1 MNPYY
6 QSLLNDIESMIQ
18 EGRFADA
25 LRIVTEELSMPYVE
39 RDALEALRGRQADC
53 MAHVDV
59 VSKHKEFD
67 LDALIRGSEAQ
78 KEKAVSLLKQMN
90 LRLMEREVQ
99 TLLDSIP
106 EITGHSFF
114 FSTLVSLFTI
124 VLNGGYYVYCMGIRQ
139 GLRMPCASLA
149 DGLSVAGKLI
159 WCWIQ
164 ISVRVALWSMLFV
177 IPGLI
182 AAYRYRFAYYNILT
196 DGSLSASEAI
206 ALSSRQTAGMKMDLF
221 VLDLSFIGWE
231 IVSNLTYG
239 LLNIW
244 LMPYKTL
251 AELAYFEEGQRRMGR
266 SPYGGASGGQS
277 GTPWEF

>member
-39 RDALEALRGRQADC
+39 RDALEELRGRQADC

-99 TLLDSIP
+99 TLLDSD
-106 EITGHSFF
+106 
-114 FSTLVSLFTI
+114 LVDEFKGELIEALMEQKIDTPYH
-124 VLNGGYYVYCMGIRQ
+124 VVK
-139 GLRMPCASLA
+139 
-149 DGLSVAGKLI
+149 DGLDVTFVPGAIIKADEDPSIVEARRLFETWFSNDDPAFCNFCNRLLDQEIYETRPFDFSDLDALPLAKSI
-159 WCWIQ
+159 
-164 ISVRVALWSMLFV
+164 VRLVYEAMGQNDELLRFEQAN
-177 IPGLI
+177 GLEQVEN
-182 AAYRYRFAYYNILT
+182 Y
-196 DGSLSASEAI
+196 
-206 ALSSRQTAGMKMDLF
+206 
-221 VLDLSFIGWE
+221 
-231 IVSNLTYG
+231 
-239 LLNIW
+239 
-244 LMPYKTL
+244 TL
-251 AELAYFEEGQRRMGR
+251 AIEKRGDNHEM
-266 SPYGGASGGQS
+266 
-277 GTPWEF
+277 

>member
-99 TLLDSIP
+99 TLLDSD
-106 EITGHSFF
+106 
-114 FSTLVSLFTI
+114 LVDEFKGELIEALMEQKIDTPYH
-124 VLNGGYYVYCMGIRQ
+124 NRK
-139 GLRMPCASLA
+139 
-149 DGLSVAGKLI
+149 SV
-159 WCWIQ
+159 
-164 ISVRVALWSMLFV
+164 V
-177 IPGLI
+177 
-182 AAYRYRFAYYNILT
+182 
-196 DGSLSASEAI
+196 
-206 ALSSRQTAGMKMDLF
+206 
-221 VLDLSFIGWE
+221 
-231 IVSNLTYG
+231 
-239 LLNIW
+239 
-244 LMPYKTL
+244 
-251 AELAYFEEGQRRMGR
+251 
-266 SPYGGASGGQS
+266 
-277 GTPWEF
+277 